1 MASLP
6 KLEKFLFTIS
16 TGITGLELLKE
27 FGVETNELEYFINY
41 CRETPDLSV
50 NAMGPS
56 YLIERYTPQIKS
68 SYDHIISE
76 MKVFSKTTPKEK
88 ISCIITELEA
98 LHDLISRVYNVSKVT
113 ITPF

>member
-76 MKVFSKTTPKEK
+76 MKAFSKTAPKEK
-88 ISCIITELEA
+88 IGCMITELEA